1 MKLLSALL
9 SFALAQT
16 RLERGQTG
24 LVRDQTGQTGL
35 ETPECSSV
43 PDRVCSVREV
53 ESPRQECQE
62 EYEDILDT
70 TITRHCQEILT
81 TTCTQTT
88 KTSQLS
94 SAVVGTDS
102 KVVASGVLVS
112 PQYSRGRRTAE
123 TSAQS
128 APVCQSVPTKMCR
141 ETPVTSSR
149 REVRRTCRLVREISV
164 LEDCT
169 ETVTTQCVLRT
180 TTVLHSQ
187 ILEDP
192 SAPDPPP
199 ASAPPAVAVAPPTPP
214 TPGPP
219 ARPPLDF
226 PE

>member
-1 MKLLSALL
+1 MRLLSALI
-9 SFALAQT
+9 SIALAQV
-16 RLERGQTG
+16 RLDRGQTG
-24 LVRDQTGQTGL
+24 LVRGQTGQ

-112 PQYSRGRRTAE
+112 PPYSRGRRTAE

-214 TPGPP
+214 PPGPP

>member
-1 MKLLSALL
+1 MRLLSALI

-16 RLERGQTG
+16 RLVRGQTG
-24 LVRDQTGQTGL
+24 Q
-35 ETPECSSV
+35 ETPECSSN

-112 PQYSRGRRTAE
+112 PPYSRGRRTAE
-123 TSAQS
+123 TSAQSAQS